1 MSNFNSAAQIR
12 DEFRDFL
19 LRMAVYFE
27 PYPEL
32 RSAARELGIIAAAL
46 SKPFTLAVFGYM
58 KTGKSSLINAMIGRP
73 LAPIGTD
80 ETTATL
86 NRISYGDA
94 TQEGSIVVH
103 WRDGRPPEPIPF
115 SRVEDWTGK
124 SAETLAR
131 VRETSHLQFFAN
143 ASSLKDVEIV
153 DTPGIGSVA
162 SDHTMVAS
170 EVLSGEEGK
179 KADALLYVFPAVA
192 KALDAKT
199 LDEFRKTRLPGSDP
213 YNSIGVLHK
222 WDGLEADDL
231 SAEVGEKARELGQKL
246 SDVLCEVIPVSAPLG
261 LVARHAPDSFLEG
274 LLELTTKPV
283 NRDMIVKKL
292 TMSDRWDADEAGKRA
307 RAAYKDIPWVSFV
320 RVVRLLLDHSCESV
334 SDSRKICLQA
344 SGLEQLQTS
353 LEARFFKRTALIKQR
368 LTRVK
373 AKRPI
378 ELGLMKLNEQIDQL
392 STDLHHF
399 SALLGS
405 AEKGGPHHAWLTS
418 KVKNCRSQRD
428 ELDAHA
434 EAADR
439 QRLVEEHRM
448 NLIEGDLSFLEAM
461 RHHPEWIED
470 RDRECIRGLLAME
483 GDRQAK
489 KAPSRVVLEVMLKRY
504 AVRLQSPD
512 MVARKHFNHLCQ
524 RLQQVLQC
532 VSA

>member
-12 DEFRDFL
+12 DEFWDFL
-19 LRMAVYFE
+19 LRMAGYFE

-32 RSAARELGIIAAAL
+32 RSAEKNLRNLAESL

-73 LAPIGTD
+73 MAPIGTE

-94 TQEGSIVVH
+94 TQEDSVVVH
-103 WRDGRPPEPIPF
+103 WKDGRPPEPIPF
-115 SRVEDWTGK
+115 SRVKDWTGK
-124 SAETLAR
+124 SAEALAR

-292 TMSDRWDADEAGKRA
+292 TVSDYWDADDARKRA
-307 RAAYKDIPWVSFV
+307 RAAYDLPWVSFV
-320 RVVRLLLDHSCESV
+320 RVVRLLMEHSC
-334 SDSRKICLQA
+334 DSAAAAKAVCLGA
-344 SGLEQLQTS
+344 SGIERIETELDR
-353 LEARFFKRTALIKQR
+353 RFYRKTAIIKQR
-368 LTRVK
+368 ITRVK
-373 AKRPI
+373 AI
-378 ELGLMKLNEQIDQL
+378 EPVKKGILFFNERIDLLRDDQRHFVQIASQEPAGGKHGPWLKQKSSNTERELRTLNEHAIRANRYQL
-392 STDLHHF
+392 
-399 SALLGS
+399 
-405 AEKGGPHHAWLTS
+405 AE
-418 KVKNCRSQRD
+418 
-428 ELDAHA
+428 
-434 EAADR
+434 
-439 QRLVEEHRM
+439 EERM
-448 NLIEGDLSFLEAM
+448 NLME
-461 RHHPEWIED
+461 RD
-470 RDRECIRGLLAME
+470 RDFLKKMTDDPSLVDAADQDCIRRLLASSHDS
-483 GDRQAK
+483 GDSQAIPRKALQALNAKYQHEKQGPNPK
-489 KAPSRVVLEVMLKRY
+489 KRELFEHLIRRVSDNL
-504 AVRLQSPD
+504 S
-512 MVARKHFNHLCQ
+512 
-524 RLQQVLQC
+524 
-532 VSA
+532 

>member
-1 MSNFNSAAQIR
+1 MSKFQSAAQIR

-19 LRMAVYFE
+19 LRMAAYFE

-32 RSAARELGIIAAAL
+32 RSAGSDLRVLAESL

-94 TQEGSIVVH
+94 TQEVSIIVH

-124 SAETLAR
+124 SVETLAR

-192 KALDAKT
+192 KALDAET

-231 SAEVGEKARELGQKL
+231 AAEVGKKARELGQKL
-246 SDVLCEVIPVSAPLG
+246 SDVLCKVIPVSAPLA
-261 LVARHAPDSFLEG
+261 LVARHAPASFLEG
-274 LLELTTKPV
+274 LLELTTLPGNHDLLK
-283 NRDMIVKKL
+283 NSLEGDMF
-292 TMSDRWDADEAGKRA
+292 WDADATRKRA
-307 RAAYKDIPWVSFV
+307 RIAYDLPWVSFV
-320 RVVRLLLDHSCESV
+320 RVVRLLMEHSCASPAAAKAV
-334 SDSRKICLQA
+334 CLEA
-344 SGLEQLQTS
+344 SGIERLETELDR
-353 LEARFFKRTALIKQR
+353 RFYMNAAIIKQ
-368 LTRVK
+368 LITRVK
-373 AKRPI
+373 ALEPVKKGILFFNERI
-378 ELGLMKLNEQIDQL
+378 DLLRDDHRHFVELESQAPTGGKHGPWLKQKSSDTERELRTLEEHAIRANRDQL
-392 STDLHHF
+392 
-399 SALLGS
+399 
-405 AEKGGPHHAWLTS
+405 AE
-418 KVKNCRSQRD
+418 
-428 ELDAHA
+428 
-434 EAADR
+434 
-439 QRLVEEHRM
+439 EERM
-448 NLIEGDLSFLEAM
+448 NLMERDLDFLKRMTDDPGLVDAADQDCIRRLLASSHDSGDSQANPRKALEALVANYQHEM
-461 RHHPEWIED
+461 QGPTRKKRQLFEHL
-470 RDRECIRGLLAME
+470 IR
-483 GDRQAK
+483 
-489 KAPSRVVLEVMLKRY
+489 RVSENL
-504 AVRLQSPD
+504 S
-512 MVARKHFNHLCQ
+512 
-524 RLQQVLQC
+524 
-532 VSA
+532 